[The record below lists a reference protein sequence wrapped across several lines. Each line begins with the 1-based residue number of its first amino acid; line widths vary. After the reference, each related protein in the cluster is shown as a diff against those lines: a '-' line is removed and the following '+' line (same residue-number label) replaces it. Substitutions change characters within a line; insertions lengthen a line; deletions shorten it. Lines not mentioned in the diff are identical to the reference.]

1 MRRRSS
7 DRRCA
12 TARSSGA
19 EIEGGPQRHTAG
31 WRQGRRA
38 TLAWIEIKKTARGL
52 HRTGHNDFYLA
63 VEVPGSVR
71 AENRWTTAD

>member
-12 TARSSGA
+12 TARSSGE
-19 EIEGGPQRHTAG
+19 EIEGGPKRHTAG
-31 WRQGRRA
+31 WQQGRRA
-38 TLAWIEIKKTARGL
+38 TPGWIEMHETARGL
-52 HRTGHNDFYLA
+52 HRTGRSGFHLA